1 LFSKLCLWPHATFGG
16 GIQPACSPNA
26 HASAIVT
33 RYGEGTKI
41 VMWVIA
47 LALSASAQA
56 GTDDLPAPLV
66 RALRARPPSF
76 HCRYEAKPPP
86 NTVILDCTP
95 VCTNPPK
102 IFSVRELVALDA
114 SPGKASELSHISA
127 QQYEDWHHHCDRH
140 TS

>member
-1 LFSKLCLWPHATFGG
+1 MTSERGRPARLFPERARVCYRRALRGW
-16 GIQPACSPNA
+16 
-26 HASAIVT
+26 
-33 RYGEGTKI
+33 EGAKI

-56 GTDDLPAPLV
+56 GPDDLPAPLV

-76 HCRYEAKPPP
+76 HCHYEAKPPV

-95 VCTNPPK
+95 VCAHPPK
-102 IFSVRELVALDA
+102 MFSVRELMALDA
-114 SPGKASELSHISA
+114 SPRKASQLSHVSA
-127 QQYEDWHHHCDRH
+127 QQYEDWHHYCDRK